1 LKLAG
6 NSALD
11 AAAFEE
17 ARRSFESA
25 LPHQAAVDPRQ
36 GAELLA
42 GLALAERGLEQWDA
56 AIAHLAEALEIST
69 SIGDREL
76 IGKSFTDLTDAF
88 ALAGRFKEA
97 SESALRGLSSLPP
110 EDGVY
115 RARLLAALSQARAA
129 AGEYEPANDA
139 LREALNIASQLS
151 DSQLVAGLLG
161 ARSIVNFHFFR
172 LKEAAADGLRSKE
185 SAQRE
190 DSPWQRATQLRILHQ
205 SLLYLGRLDEAA
217 SIAAVLEP
225 LARRIGQS
233 YSIALCLSSRACAE
247 FGRAPDLAQLEI
259 NLRQAPESGQTATF
273 AYLQIL
279 FEVQLSLAEFFRGNW
294 ASARSHAQAACRP
307 DAGSSIQGFGLGTL
321 CRQLAYAGDRD
332 GALAILDQES
342 ARLPRSGQANTTGS
356 WFMFAL
362 VIEGLFML
370 REWSQA
376 EELYPLVGE
385 LLDTGAVALWP
396 IFRFTHTIAGLAATA
411 ARQWEA
417 AEEHF
422 RIAMQQ
428 AASFPDRLE
437 QAEIRRFHAMMFI
450 DRAAPGDRE
459 KAQTLLSEALRTYTQ
474 IGMPR
479 HIEMI
484 QALAKDLAD

>member
-1 LKLAG
+1 
-6 NSALD
+6 
-11 AAAFEE
+11 
-17 ARRSFESA
+17 
-25 LPHQAAVDPRQ
+25 
-36 GAELLA
+36 
-42 GLALAERGLEQWDA
+42 
-56 AIAHLAEALEIST
+56 
-69 SIGDREL
+69 
-76 IGKSFTDLTDAF
+76 
-88 ALAGRFKEA
+88 
-97 SESALRGLSSLPP
+97 
-110 EDGVY
+110 
-115 RARLLAALSQARAA
+115 
-129 AGEYEPANDA
+129 
-139 LREALNIASQLS
+139 
-151 DSQLVAGLLG
+151 
-161 ARSIVNFHFFR
+161 
-172 LKEAAADGLRSKE
+172 
-185 SAQRE
+185 
-190 DSPWQRATQLRILHQ
+190 LRILHQ

-233 YSIALCLSSRACAE
+233 YSTALCLSSRACAE